1 MQITLKFS
9 LSVTTVSQAML
20 NIFKT
25 EALNVTLKFKRE
37 TLDLFY
43 ICGASIEELSSITV
57 YLVLFVKRHLKYTDP
72 VEISFLCAL
81 VAFI

>member
-1 MQITLKFS
+1 
-9 LSVTTVSQAML
+9 ML
-20 NIFKT
+20 NIFKI
-25 EALNVTLKFKRE
+25 EALTVTLKFKRE
-37 TLDLFY
+37 TDLFY

>member
-1 MQITLKFS
+1 
-9 LSVTTVSQAML
+9 ML
-20 NIFKT
+20 NILKI
-25 EALNVTLKFKRE
+25 EALTVTLKFKRE
-37 TLDLFY
+37 ADLFY